1 MNNVRQK
8 PGRTP
13 RLPSIESQTVAF
25 LEWAR
30 RQPRPVATCL
40 EWDRFSLYLR
50 YNRQGYLPPPWEVS
64 EILVIAS
71 VELPKNYQQRGWFWR
86 YCQLCA
92 ALTKNGVAIESVQ
105 NPHLLAALRRHP
117 MFIEYQAANFYL
129 RKVAFEDWPLTLD
142 WIDTKNNPQCAGRKR
157 DPEIDKQS

>member
-1 MNNVRQK
+1 MNIIRHK
-8 PGRTP
+8 PGRQR

-30 RQPRPVATCL
+30 QKPNPVATTL
-40 EWDRFSLYLR
+40 EWDRITIYLR
-50 YNRQGYLPPPWEVS
+50 YLRQGYLPRPWETS

-71 VELPKNYQQRGWFWR
+71 VELPKSYQQRGWFWR

-105 NPHLLAALRRHP
+105 NLHLLAALRRHP
-117 MFIEYQAANFYL
+117 AFIEYQTANFYL
-129 RKVAFEDWPLTLD
+129 RKDKFEDWPLNID
-142 WIDTKNNPQCAGRKR
+142 WIDIKNRPQFVGRHYSPK
-157 DPEIDKQS
+157 